1 MRQLAA
7 RLGANDSMTAVEL
20 AANHILGQL
29 TEQRP
34 LFVAVQGPQGSGKS
48 YLSARLQNYL
58 CAPPHSLHVVVFS
71 IDDLYLPH
79 GDLVSLATAHSQ
91 NILWQGRGQPG
102 THDIDLG
109 VKTLSALKAGDHK
122 VELPQFDKSLFA
134 GEGDRLPVGDDR
146 IIVVEQPPP
155 LDIVIVEGWCVGF
168 HPISEDDLFS
178 RWNGI
183 WKTERKKLGL
193 GEEEM
198 GKLEDVKAINRKLK
212 DYLRL
217 WTYFDV
223 FVQVD
228 GVY

>member
-1 MRQLAA
+1 
-7 RLGANDSMTAVEL
+7 MTAVKL

-48 YLSARLQNYL
+48 YLSAKIQDYL
-58 CAPPHSLHVVVFS
+58 CVPPHSLHVVVLS

-79 GDLVSLATAHSQ
+79 GDLVSLAAAQSQ

-109 VKTLSALKAGDHK
+109 VKTLSALKAGGHK

-168 HPISEDDLFS
+168 HPISEDELLS
-178 RWNGI
+178 RWNGVWRI
-183 WKTERKKLGL
+183 ERKKLGL

-198 GKLEDVKAINRKLK
+198 GKLEDVKAINHELK

-217 WTYFDV
+217 WAFFDV

-228 GVY
+228 GVHWIMIAINDYYY